1 MSRLVFAL
9 VFPLLAFAA
18 VSPAADWPG
27 WRGPT
32 RDGVAPPGPLPPLT
46 WSETK
51 NVRWKAPVP
60 GRAHGSPAVVGE
72 RVYLTAAEPDEQVQS
87 VLCFDRA
94 TGKQLWKA
102 VVHRGGF
109 DQKGNAKS
117 TFASST
123 PTCDGERVYATF
135 MHGKTVTATALTL
148 DGKQV
153 WQTTVSDYVL
163 HQGFGS
169 SPAVYKHLLLVT
181 ADNKGGGVVAG
192 LDRAT
197 GSVVWKQGRPK
208 LPNYASPI
216 VLPVAGKDQLVLTG
230 CDVVTAYDP
239 LNGEKLWETKGS
251 TTECVTSPVSDGRL
265 VFTSGGY
272 PKNHVSAIAA
282 DGSAKQV
289 WENKA
294 RVYVPSMLMKDG
306 HLFAVLDEGF
316 AACWRC
322 DTGAER
328 WREKLGGTFSASP
341 VRAGDRIYATNEA
354 GKTYVY
360 KADPAGFE
368 LLAENQLGSEVLSTP
383 AVCGGRIYTRVAV
396 KTGAGREE
404 FLYCLGE

>member
-1 MSRLVFAL
+1 MSRFAFAL
-9 VFPLLAFAA
+9 ALLATSTA
-18 VSPAADWPG
+18 AADWPG

-32 RDGVAPPGPLPPLT
+32 RDGVAPPGPLPPLM

-60 GRAHGSPAVVGE
+60 GRSHGSPAVVGT
-72 RVYLTAAEPDEQVQS
+72 RVFLTAAEPDEQLQS

-94 TGKQLWKA
+94 TGKQLWKT
-102 VVHRGGF
+102 VIHRGGF
-109 DQKGNAKS
+109 DQTNGNAKS

-135 MHGKTVTATALTL
+135 MHGKTVVATALDL
-148 DGKQV
+148 DGKTA

-192 LDRAT
+192 LDRAS
-197 GSVVWKQGRPK
+197 GSLVWKQDRPK

-230 CDVVTAYDP
+230 CDLVAGYDP
-239 LNGEKLWETKGS
+239 LTGNKLWETKGS
-251 TTECVTSPVSDGRL
+251 TTECVTSTVTDGKL

-272 PKNHVSAIAA
+272 PKNHVSAVAA
-282 DGSAKQV
+282 DGSGKVV
-289 WENKA
+289 WENKS
-294 RVYVPSMLMKDG
+294 RVYVPSMLVKDG

-341 VRAGDRIYATNEA
+341 VLAGDRVYATNEA
-354 GKTYVY
+354 GKTFVF

-368 LLAENQLGSEVLSTP
+368 LLAESQLGNEVMTTP
-383 AVCGGRIYTRVAV
+383 AVCDGRVYTRVAV
-396 KTGAGREE
+396 KTGTKREE